1 LEIVWH
7 CVQIGE
13 TTRNATSA
21 SAVKETVKQ
30 EGKNR
35 KMTEKEKERKW
46 ICIFSGVF
54 YLRGNWARREKKEKA
69 VQVVAV

>member
-1 LEIVWH
+1 M
-7 CVQIGE
+7 
-13 TTRNATSA
+13 
-21 SAVKETVKQ
+21 KETVKQ

-35 KMTEKEKERKW
+35 KNDGERKW

-54 YLRGNWARREKKEKA
+54 YLRGNWARREKREKA

>member
-1 LEIVWH
+1 
-7 CVQIGE
+7 
-13 TTRNATSA
+13 
-21 SAVKETVKQ
+21 VKQ

-35 KMTEKEKERKW
+35 KNDGERERERKW

>member
-1 LEIVWH
+1 
-7 CVQIGE
+7 
-13 TTRNATSA
+13 
-21 SAVKETVKQ
+21 VKETVKQ

-35 KMTEKEKERKW
+35 KMTEKEREGKW

-69 VQVVAV
+69 VQVAV